1 MTCPPTTWTYDDA
14 GNRATQVVGGQVT
27 SYTYDPDNRLTKTAN
42 GSLTTTFTASQGLL
56 LMIPNMY
63 KIAGELT
70 PTVFHVTARALAT
83 HALAIIA
90 RAKGMTQL
98 AKETGLGRESL
109 YKALSGEGN
118 PSFSTIL
125 KVVHALGIKLHASQ
139 AGV

>member
-1 MTCPPTTWTYDDA
+1 MGSIKLKKWDSAEHLRSDEDMAAYLEACMEEAGDDA
-14 GNRATQVVGGQVT
+14 A
-27 SYTYDPDNRLTKTAN
+27 
-42 GSLTTTFTASQGLL
+42 F
-56 LMIPNMY
+56 
-63 KIAGELT
+63 IAK
-70 PTVFHVTARALAT
+70 ALGT
-83 HALAIIA
+83 IA